1 MAKSREQIKHA
12 MPMRWATLAKKSAAR
27 VDALLHTIT
36 IAQLSTDV
44 DVTALRNVLIAEHE
58 SALYHAARAAGDAH
72 PEALKKSREGR
83 KQVDTLAGW
92 A

>member
-12 MPMRWATLAKKSAAR
+12 MPMRWRTLADKSAKR

-36 IAQLSTDV
+36 IAQLGTDV
-44 DVTALRNVLIAEHE
+44 DVKALRNVLIAELE
-58 SALYHAARAAGDAH
+58 SSLYHQARAEGDAH
-72 PEALKKSREGR
+72 PAALEKSRQGR
-83 KQVDTLAGW
+83 TQVDALAGW